1 MAGTTGA
8 DMIVTANPGCML
20 QLRVGAERFGSRQ
33 RVMHVVELLDESY
46 RKAEGQ
52 QAVRKERPRERFS
65 LARLWLLLAGLETG
79 VLAGAAVLLYWILA
93 TTLGGEGPWAILN
106 LIGSTFFPA
115 RALSAGFSHASVSG
129 AALHVLLSGVV
140 GVVASLILSLYVAKP
155 IRSLW
160 VGTLIGVI
168 WYLAAFRWLWPL
180 LSSAVVSYQPW
191 PTMLLGHVLFGLGLG
206 LYPFFVRR
214 LGMN

>member
-1 MAGTTGA
+1 MAGATGA
-8 DMIVTANPGCML
+8 DTIVTANPGCML
-20 QLRVGAERFGSRQ
+20 QLRVGAERFGSGQ

-46 RKAEGQ
+46 RKAEDQ
-52 QAVRKERPRERFS
+52 QAARKERPGERFS

-93 TTLGGEGPWAILN
+93 ATLGGEGPWAILN

-115 RALSAGFSHASVSG
+115 RALSAGFSLASVSG

-140 GVVASLILSLYVAKP
+140 GVVASLILILYAARPV
-155 IRSLW
+155 RSLW
-160 VGTLIGVI
+160 VGMLIGVI
-168 WYLAAFRWLWPL
+168 WHLAAFLWIWPL
-180 LSSAVVSYQPW
+180 LSSAVVTYAPR
-191 PTMLLGHVLFGLGLG
+191 PTMLVGHVLFGLGLG

-214 LGMN
+214 LGMS